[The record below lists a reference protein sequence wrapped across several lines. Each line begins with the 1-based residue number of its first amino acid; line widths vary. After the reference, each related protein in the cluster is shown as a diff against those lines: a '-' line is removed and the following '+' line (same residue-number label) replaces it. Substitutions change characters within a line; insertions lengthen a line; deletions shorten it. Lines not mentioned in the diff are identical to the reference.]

1 MSDYCAGEGR
11 LEDTT
16 PAERPDT
23 STGTGTGGTDTAA
36 DGTAAAGDG
45 AGAPEAFAECVLCR
59 EPTEYP
65 ESRRG
70 ITLCPVCEW
79 QEAQRTACSG

>member
-1 MSDYCAGEGR
+1 MSVDH
-11 LEDTT
+11 
-16 PAERPDT
+16 
-23 STGTGTGGTDTAA
+23 GTGTNGTNDTSGGGAAREDGGTGCCPTDATRPPRA
-36 DGTAAAGDG
+36 DG
-45 AGAPEAFAECVLCR
+45 PPYAECVLCR

-65 ESRRG
+65 ESYKG

>member
-1 MSDYCAGEGR
+1 M
-11 LEDTT
+11 
-16 PAERPDT
+16 
-23 STGTGTGGTDTAA
+23 TDT
-36 DGTAAAGDG
+36 
-45 AGAPEAFAECVLCR
+45 PYAECVLCR

-65 ESRRG
+65 ETQKG

>member
-1 MSDYCAGEGR
+1 MSDEDYCTIT
-11 LEDTT
+11 DVVK
-16 PAERPDT
+16 PAE
-23 STGTGTGGTDTAA
+23 A
-36 DGTAAAGDG
+36 DG
-45 AGAPEAFAECVLCR
+45 PPYAECVLCR

-65 ESRRG
+65 ESYKG

>member
-1 MSDYCAGEGR
+1 MGDDGTGKTDGIDETGGYCLIGAPRPPRAAGE
-11 LEDTT
+11 
-16 PAERPDT
+16 
-23 STGTGTGGTDTAA
+23 
-36 DGTAAAGDG
+36 DG
-45 AGAPEAFAECVLCR
+45 PPYAECVLCR

-65 ESRRG
+65 ESYKG